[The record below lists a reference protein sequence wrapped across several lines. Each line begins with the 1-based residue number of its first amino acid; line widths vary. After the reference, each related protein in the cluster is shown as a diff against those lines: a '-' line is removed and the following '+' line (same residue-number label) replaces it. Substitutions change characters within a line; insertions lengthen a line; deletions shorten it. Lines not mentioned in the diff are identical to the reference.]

1 MRRAAA
7 SIQGRLAWRL
17 GLLFVVVF
25 LGALVL
31 TFARYRAGDLEVPTR
46 LVQKHVREIITA
58 LKVEPDGRLVLAWTK
73 KTPRFDYVVR
83 DSAGAILFA
92 SRASGINPL
101 GPVPADWDA
110 SFHYDEGES
119 RRGKLFGAQ
128 QRVATAA
135 GEVVVQVAETDSNW
149 RLERRTFADELAADT
164 MPILLPF
171 MLATLAIGIL
181 TIRHGLA
188 PLAEVARQV
197 ARIDP
202 RSTEI
207 RLSDTNLPREM
218 LPLVKAINAT
228 LDRLDHGFRMQREFT
243 ADAAHELRTPL
254 AVLAV
259 HLDSLEDKQVAAA
272 LREDVERM
280 GRLVGQLLSVAQLE
294 ALDVA
299 ADEMVDLHAIA
310 VDVAASLAPFALR
323 RSRSVAVSGEPGIA
337 LVRGNAEALR
347 QAVRNLVENALQHT
361 PPDTTVEVAVSAAPA
376 LQVIDRGPGV
386 PASDRERLFE
396 RFWRGR
402 RSGDGAG
409 LGLAIVQRIAAAHG
423 GSLTVDDAPGGGGRF
438 TVRLP
443 AARLPTGAAGM
454 P

>member
-1 MRRAAA
+1 LRRGAG
-7 SIQGRLAWRL
+7 SIQWQLAWRL
-17 GLLFVVVF
+17 GLLFVIVF
-25 LGALVL
+25 FGAGALDL
-31 TFARYRAGDLEVPTR
+31 FRFRAGDLEVPTR
-46 LVQKHVREIITA
+46 LVQGHVRELVDA
-58 LKVEPDGRLVLAWTK
+58 LRTRPDGSVSLELDGGAS
-73 KTPRFDYVVR
+73 FDYVVR
-83 DSAGAILFA
+83 RGDGTVLFA
-92 SRASGINPL
+92 SPGAATVRLA
-101 GPVPADWDA
+101 PVPPDWDA
-110 SFHYDEGES
+110 GFYRDDDPDGAGS
-119 RRGKLFGAQ
+119 LFGAY
-128 QRVATAA
+128 RRLTTSA
-135 GEVVVQVAETDSNW
+135 GVIVVQVAEADT
-149 RLERRTFADELAADT
+149 RRQLEIRGFLDELLGEA
-164 MPILLPF
+164 MPVLLPF
-171 MLATLAIGIL
+171 MLATLVIGIL

-188 PLAEVARQV
+188 PLAEVSRQV
-197 ARIDP
+197 ARINP
-202 RSTEI
+202 RSTEL
-207 RLSDTNLPREM
+207 RLSDINLPREM
-218 LPLVKAINAT
+218 LPVVKAINAT

-254 AVLAV
+254 AVLAA

-272 LREDVERM
+272 LGEDVDRM

-299 ADEMVDLHAIA
+299 VDETADLHAIA
-310 VDVAASLAPFALR
+310 VDVAASLAPIALR

-376 LQVIDRGPGV
+376 LQVTDRGPGV

-409 LGLAIVQRIAAAHG
+409 LGLAIVQRIVAAHG

-438 TVRLP
+438 TIQLPRP
-443 AARLPTGAAGM
+443 AAL
-454 P
+454 

>member
-1 MRRAAA
+1 MGHANF
-7 SIQGRLAWRL
+7 
-17 GLLFVVVF
+17 LL
-25 LGALVL
+25 
-31 TFARYRAGDLEVPTR
+31 
-46 LVQKHVREIITA
+46 
-58 LKVEPDGRLVLAWTK
+58 K
-73 KTPRFDYVVR
+73 KWGWLQTYPH
-83 DSAGAILFA
+83 A
-92 SRASGINPL
+92 
-101 GPVPADWDA
+101 
-110 SFHYDEGES
+110 
-119 RRGKLFGAQ
+119 
-128 QRVATAA
+128 
-135 GEVVVQVAETDSNW
+135 
-149 RLERRTFADELAADT
+149 
-164 MPILLPF
+164 
-171 MLATLAIGIL
+171 
-181 TIRHGLA
+181 HGLA
-188 PLAEVARQV
+188 NSLSSSGFFTYCVILAENGFLTH
-197 ARIDP
+197 P
-202 RSTEI
+202 REI

-347 QAVRNLVENALQHT
+347 QAVRNLVENGLQHT

-386 PASDRERLFE
+386 PPADRAQLFE
-396 RFWRGR
+396 RFWGGR

-423 GSLTVDDAPGGGGRF
+423 GNLTVDDAPGGGGRF
-438 TVRLP
+438 TIKLPRP
-443 AARLPTGAAGM
+443 AAGA